1 VPASQQADPAVNESR
16 QEPGGV
22 NFTPPF
28 PTELPDGGAKGLM
41 GAANEYALRLR
52 AFYNARAIWHRRFYR
67 LSGMLVIL
75 AGAGLPVL
83 ANLDYPGKSTVV
95 SLAGMAV
102 AVLTALHAFYR
113 WDQSWILL
121 RHTEGALTA
130 AYWAWRLDVPVDTPA
145 DDKDA
150 IVRTKAFLALLAQIR
165 DEESLTFFKGITFPA
180 ATTTHSGGR

>member
-1 VPASQQADPAVNESR
+1 
-16 QEPGGV
+16 V

-28 PTELPDGGAKGLM
+28 PMELPDVGAKGLM
-41 GAANEYALRLR
+41 AAASEYAMRLR
-52 AFYNARAIWHRRFYR
+52 AFYNSRAIWHRRFYR

-75 AGAGLPVL
+75 TGAGLPVL

-130 AYWAWRLDVPVDTPA
+130 AYWTWRADVPADAQP

-150 IVRTKAFLALLAQIR
+150 IARTTAFLAQLAHIR
-165 DEESLTFFKGITFPA
+165 DEESLTFFKNITFPA
-180 ATTTHSGGR
+180 ATSTHSGGR